1 MLDFGCF
8 ESTKD
13 SWSTSSIQG
22 LLLRPGQVSGGLRL
36 LATVVRWIRHT
47 LVHFSDFL
55 DRVTKK
61 IPLDPPLCNALGSIA
76 RLRISLCTRDLR

>member
-1 MLDFGCF
+1 MLDLGCF

-13 SWSTSSIQG
+13 SWFTSSIQG
-22 LLLRPGQVSGGLRL
+22 LLLRLGQVAGGLRL
-36 LATVVRWIRHT
+36 LETVVRWIRHT
-47 LVHFSDFL
+47 LVRFSDFL

-61 IPLDPPLCNALGSIA
+61 IPLDPSLCTAQGSIA

>member
-1 MLDFGCF
+1 MLEFGCF

-13 SWSTSSIQG
+13 CWSTGSIQG
-22 LLLRPGQVSGGLRL
+22 LLLRPGQVAGGLRL
-36 LATVVRWIRHT
+36 LETVVRWIRHT
-47 LVHFSDFL
+47 LVRFSDFL

-61 IPLDPPLCNALGSIA
+61 IPLDPPLCTTQGSIV

>member
-1 MLDFGCF
+1 MLDLGCF

-13 SWSTSSIQG
+13 CWSASSVQG
-22 LLLRPGQVSGGLRL
+22 LLLRPGQVSGGHRL
-36 LATVVRWIRHT
+36 VATVVWWIRHT

-61 IPLDPPLCNALGSIA
+61 IPLDPPLCTAQGSIA